1 MDMKILIRYFA
12 MGDYTQ
18 FGGSTEAVLSRPKDF
33 GPLLAAWRRGD
44 PAGAEDLI
52 RVTYRELR
60 RLAAH
65 YMKSERPEH
74 TLQPTALVHEVYLRI
89 FAGEPL
95 KWKDQNHFF
104 AVAAKQMRRVLLDY
118 ARARGA
124 ERRGGDYERLSVQH
138 IETLPATQ
146 GTDLLALDD
155 ALQSLEKMDPRA
167 SQVVELRYFGGLT
180 ESEAASVLDISVA
193 TVKRD
198 WEFAKAFISR
208 QLA

>member
-1 MDMKILIRYFA
+1 MS
-12 MGDYTQ
+12 G
-18 FGGSTEAVLSRPKDF
+18 PKDF
-33 GPLLAAWRRGD
+33 GALLATWRRGD
-44 PAGAEDLI
+44 PAAAEQLI

-89 FAGEPL
+89 FAGKPL
-95 KWKDQNHFF
+95 QWKDHNHFL

-124 ERRGGDYERLSVQH
+124 QRRGGDFECLSFQH
-138 IETLPATQ
+138 IEMLPEKHSK
-146 GTDLLALDD
+146 DVIALDE
-155 ALQSLEKMDPRA
+155 ALHSLERVDPRA

-198 WEFAKAFISR
+198 WEFAKAFITR
-208 QLA
+208 QHYCPKVS

>member
-1 MDMKILIRYFA
+1 M
-12 MGDYTQ
+12 
-18 FGGSTEAVLSRPKDF
+18 SRPKDF
-33 GPLLAAWRRGD
+33 GALVATWRRGD
-44 PAGAEDLI
+44 PSAAEELI

-89 FAGEPL
+89 FAGVPL
-95 KWKDQNHFF
+95 EWKDQSHFF

-124 ERRGGDYERLSVQH
+124 ERRGGDYKRLSVQQ

-146 GTDLLALDD
+146 SSDLLALDE
-155 ALQSLEKMDPRA
+155 ALQSLEKTDPRA

-193 TVKRD
+193 TLKRD

-208 QLA
+208 ELE